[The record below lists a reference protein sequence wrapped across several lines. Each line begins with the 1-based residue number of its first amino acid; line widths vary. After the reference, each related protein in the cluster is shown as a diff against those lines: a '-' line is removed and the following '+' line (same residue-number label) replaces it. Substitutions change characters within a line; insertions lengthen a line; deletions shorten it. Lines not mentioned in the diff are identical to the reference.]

1 MLNPYT
7 LLTPEILAAMLR
19 QPMYFVR
26 QQYVRG
32 KFLYDTGEPTSL
44 LLTHYARHDVDKER
58 ADRHMRLLMKDPYRF
73 LYDSRDPA
81 HLQKL
86 QTAASQP
93 AGYRVYINLLPK
105 EWKAG
110 AALKWKISR
119 YVREKL
125 PWWSY
130 SPADKLKVTLK
141 ERYGELFIA
150 LLWKGQQTEVL
161 LEEIEQYTRDIKQVE
176 QWLNS
181 G

>member
-7 LLTPEILAAMLR
+7 LLSPEILAAMLR

-26 QQYVRG
+26 QGYRRG
-32 KFLYDTGEPTSL
+32 KYLYDTGETTPL
-44 LLTHYARHDVDKER
+44 LLTHYAGHEVDKER

-105 EWKAG
+105 EWKAS
-110 AALKWKISR
+110 AALKLRISR

-125 PWWSY
+125 PWWDY

-141 ERYGELFIA
+141 ERYGNLYLA
-150 LLWKGQQTEVL
+150 LLWKGQQTEVP
-161 LEEIEQYTRDIKQVE
+161 LEEIECYTAGINEV
-176 QWLNS
+176 
-181 G
+181 